1 MSWIRL
7 RGNCPICDG
16 ARKDCRQND
25 ETNLIH
31 CREASAN
38 PVKWI
43 FRGVDS
49 LGFGLWAEQ
58 SDCDEWTEKRRQ
70 EWQEEKERRQKQHQE
85 REKQQLERSLSD
97 KERDA
102 EIRKILS
109 QLTLNDC
116 DRQLLKNRG
125 LTDIQIKNNGYCSL
139 IQWQK
144 LKRPVNN
151 RLAGTNPDGNKLYNP
166 CDSILC
172 PVKNENGLYVGLRL
186 HNPDKKRNDVA
197 KYTWLSSTKRGF
209 SNKNKLGEHPL
220 AVHFPEK
227 YTCYDKIGLSE
238 GMEFKGAIAANRL
251 GYPIVS
257 FSGCNFG
264 SSPETLKKAIV
275 TIKKKL
281 GIQQPTFVLI
291 PDAGSIDNPQVVS
304 GYFEGANLLES
315 WDEDVT
321 CLWWNQHK
329 KSDGDID
336 EVDLVTLSKSQ
347 HLTLSEFAQLNSN
360 NSNVVNIDRWND
372 QKQAEKDRTWQQLTS
387 LTVKPWLE
395 INTPN
400 LDQIELEHKLEPGH
414 TYLVLSAKGTAKTK
428 SIKPLIDRFDNVYS
442 WFNRIFLGREEC
454 HKLGLNYK
462 DELGSFQGHLK
473 TGFCANSSYQFSTK
487 NLRSNGLLLMDE
499 SDQVLSYMFESICNK
514 NGIRPAILK
523 AFEAQLAATIHGNGM
538 ALFMSADNSNIE
550 YEFLKQIA
558 PPGCEV
564 RVIIN
569 HYQPPKGEVNF
580 YTSNSPDAQIEKL
593 IKDLVTGI
601 PCFVIDDIKN
611 GVRGCKSVAEYIRK
625 IMPSIA
631 DKIVE
636 INSDVSGC
644 EDIIA
649 YLKNINEASKET
661 QLLICSP
668 SVISGIS
675 IENGHFKQAYGFFNG
690 ILTPKEASQALT
702 RVRGLQNLNVWAA
715 EQGFTSVADRSLTP
729 EEIKSYHQRNYAANS
744 KYLSSFDANYNVL
757 TDEWSSPWF
766 DLYSKYA
773 AYRNLAMTDL
783 RQRVKE
789 KFESEGY
796 DIVEIDSETNDNV
809 KDKLKQTWG
818 EINLEHA
825 IAVSEANILT
835 DEQFEALSNSQ
846 KSLTPQEQRDIEK
859 TLLLKRYGQPLIDS
873 ITHQDKTTK
882 QVLTGFAALYLKDDG
897 GKWYQKL
904 KQLDYLLDDSNEAER
919 SDRASEKQQE
929 FHGTRFA
936 GDIRWNARKREC
948 RKHLKLDKFLNLE
961 WNHHK
966 DYDRLAKL
974 SKKYN
979 SHIKDSIGLSV
990 KKLKPSQIYTELIS
1004 QFGLKIESKQVR
1016 ERSPNGESKTV
1027 TTKRLNP
1034 ISWELAQLF
1043 ITHQRE
1049 LRLQRTTNNQEQYS
1063 TVTTPPVFISKDKG
1077 GCDTYQSHIH
1087 NGLQAIKS
1095 TKKINDQKIPKIG
1108 GDNPIM
1114 NEPIQPQNTTENSL
1128 DSEEAIA
1135 DLANYLMDVISPDY
1149 LRELQQVPG
1158 ITKDR
1163 LRKAS
1168 HLLPQDKYNQI
1179 MRFAVSLARVRS
1191 NANQKNTA

>member
-16 ARKDCRQND
+16 VRKDCRQND
-25 ETNLIH
+25 ETNLVH

-38 PVKWI
+38 PINWV
-43 FRGVDS
+43 FRGTDS
-49 LGFGLWAEQ
+49 LGFGLWSEQ
-58 SDCDEWTEKRRQ
+58 SDCDRWSEDRRQ
-70 EWQEEKERRQKQHQE
+70 EWIVEKERRQRLRQE

-97 KERDA
+97 TERDT
-102 EIRKILS
+102 EIRKVLS

-125 LTDIQIKNNGYCSL
+125 LTDTQIENNGYRS
-139 IQWQK
+139 ITKWQK
-144 LKRPVNN
+144 LSRSVDNC
-151 RLAGTNPDGNKLYNP
+151 LAGTNPDGNKLYNP
-166 CDSILC
+166 CDGILC
-172 PVKNENGLYVGLRL
+172 PVINENGIYVGLRL
-186 HNPDKKRNDVA
+186 HNPNSKQNGIP
-197 KYTWLSSTKRGF
+197 KYIWLSSSNRGVT
-209 SNKNKLGEHPL
+209 NKNKLNEHPI

-227 YTCYDKIGLSE
+227 YTCYDKIGLAE

-251 GYPIVS
+251 GYPVIS

-264 SSPETLKKAIV
+264 SSPKTLKKAIAAIR
-275 TIKKKL
+275 TKLKIKKL
-281 GIQQPTFVLI
+281 TFVLL
-291 PDAGSIDNPQVVS
+291 PDAGSVS
-304 GYFEGANLLES
+304 NKLTLNGYFQGTNLLKS
-315 WDEDVT
+315 WGEDVT

-329 KSDGDID
+329 KSDGDVD
-336 EVDLVTLSKSQ
+336 EVDLITLSKSQ
-347 HLTLSEFAQLNSN
+347 HLTSLEFAQLNSN

-372 QKQAEKDRTWQQLTS
+372 RKQAEKDRTWQQLTS

-395 INTPN
+395 VNTPN
-400 LDQIELEHKLEPGH
+400 LDQIGLEHKLEPGH
-414 TYLVLSAKGTAKTK
+414 IYLNLAAKGTGKTK
-428 SIKPLIDRFDNVYS
+428 SIKPLIGQFDNVYS
-442 WFNRIFLGREEC
+442 WFNRIALGREEC

-473 TGFCANSSYQFSTK
+473 TGFCANSSYQFSPK
-487 NLRSNGLLLMDE
+487 NLKNNGLLLMDE

-523 AFEAQLAATIHGNGM
+523 AFESHLAATIHGLGM

-569 HYQPPKGEVNF
+569 HYQPPKGKVNF

-593 IKDLVTGI
+593 IENLVTGV

-611 GVRGCKSVAEYIRK
+611 GVRGCKSIAEYIRK
-625 IMPSIA
+625 VMPSIA

-649 YLKNINEASKET
+649 YLKDINEASKET
-661 QLLICSP
+661 RLLICSP

-715 EQGFTSVADRSLTP
+715 EQGFTWVGDRSLTP
-729 EEIKSYHQRNYAANS
+729 DEIKSYHQRNYSANS
-744 KYLSSFDANYNVL
+744 KYLSSFDVDYDPL

-783 RQRVKE
+783 RQRLRE
-789 KFESEGY
+789 KLESEGY
-796 DIVEIDSETNDNV
+796 DIVEVDLETNDDV
-809 KDKLKQTWG
+809 KDELKQTWG
-818 EINLEHA
+818 EINLEQA
-825 IAVSEANILT
+825 ISVSEANILT
-835 DEQFEALSNSQ
+835 DQQFESLSNSQ

-897 GKWYQKL
+897 GKWYGEL
-904 KQLDYLLDDSNEAER
+904 KQLDYLLDESNEAVK
-919 SDRASEKQQE
+919 SDRRKEKQQE

-936 GDIRWNARKREC
+936 ADVRWNARKREC
-948 RKHLKLDKFLNLE
+948 RKHLNLDKFLNLK

-966 DYDRLAKL
+966 DYEGLARLA
-974 SKKYN
+974 KKYN

-1004 QFGLKIESKQVR
+1004 QLGLKVESKQKRV
-1016 ERSPNGESKTV
+1016 RSPNGESKPV
-1027 TTKRLNP
+1027 RTKRINP
-1034 ISWELAQLF
+1034 SSWELAQLF
-1043 ITHQRE
+1043 IAHQRE
-1049 LRLQRTTNNQEQYS
+1049 FRLQRTTDNQEQYS
-1063 TVTTPPVFISKDKG
+1063 TVTPPPVFISKDKG
-1077 GCDTYQSHIH
+1077 GCDTHKSLIH
-1087 NGLQAIKS
+1087 TGLQAIKS
-1095 TKKINDQKIPKIG
+1095 TKKINDQKIPKIE

-1114 NEPIQPQNTTENSL
+1114 NEPIQPQNTTENLL
-1128 DSEEAIA
+1128 DTEEAIA
-1135 DLANYLMDVISPDY
+1135 DLAGYLMLVDSAEY
-1149 LRELQQVPG
+1149 LRELQRVPEV
-1158 ITKDR
+1158 TKAR

-1179 MRFAVSLARVRS
+1179 MRFAI
-1191 NANQKNTA
+1191 ANRKKTA